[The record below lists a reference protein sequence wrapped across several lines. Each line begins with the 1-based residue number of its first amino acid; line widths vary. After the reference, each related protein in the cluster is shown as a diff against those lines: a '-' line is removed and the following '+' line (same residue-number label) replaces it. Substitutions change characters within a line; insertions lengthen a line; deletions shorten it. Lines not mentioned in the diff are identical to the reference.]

1 MGRVK
6 NIKVRNYKEKANK
19 FMDIVSVKTIDCQNN
34 TKVDIK
40 NQSIDTEKRNKTN
53 KNVRF

>member
-6 NIKVRNYKEKANK
+6 NIKVRNYKDIANK

-40 NQSIDTEKRNKTN
+40 NQSIDTEKPNKTN
-53 KNVRF
+53 KSVRF